1 MHAAQQVGW
10 PQYTATVEK
19 VVADLPANQRAHAVI
34 FTYGYSQASALELLG
49 TNLPPIYSGHN
60 AYPYG
65 VGLKSSRPDQLRRRP
80 SIGQRALAR
89 ALGDRDLG
97 VCSCPT
103 RSARYVVIVL
113 IRPIRTRPGGYWRPS
128 PYASPRAVVSASFP
142 SSTRAPVRIRPN
154 S

>member
-1 MHAAQQVGW
+1 
-10 PQYTATVEK
+10 

-80 SIGQRALAR
+80 SIRQRAPMSPEPTLAR
-89 ALGDRDLG
+89 GSRARCPRPARDEDR
-97 VCSCPT
+97 SC
-103 RSARYVVIVL
+103 
-113 IRPIRTRPGGYWRPS
+113 GQCGYWRD
-128 PYASPRAVVSASFP
+128 R
-142 SSTRAPVRIRPN
+142 TRFGRPT
-154 S
+154 SRHATARLTLIA